1 VWGDRSS
8 RPAGGCASR
17 CVGDEKHR
25 QIDAVGE
32 RRCDR
37 EDVMSA
43 TAWGPDG
50 RRSMIGAFSGN
61 GGCEQSFG
69 MRVGLRIRCAV
80 RVRVVECRAGR
91 EVSERR
97 GHLANVEGAT
107 AAVMRYGCQRGELFE
122 GCECVVGEGTR
133 PARVFGFGSRVSETQ
148 RILFGTGAQQT
159 QNCRMAQ
166 TVEVVRNH
174 EDGTGERVVPRARN
188 QGVEPLAGRG

>member
-122 GCECVVGEGTR
+122 GCECVVGKARGR
-133 PARVFGFGSRVSETQ
+133 PGSS
-148 RILFGTGAQQT
+148 
-159 QNCRMAQ
+159 
-166 TVEVVRNH
+166 
-174 EDGTGERVVPRARN
+174 DS
-188 QGVEPLAGRG
+188 GRGCRKHSESCSVLGRNKPRTVGWLKPSRW